1 MIHVFDGLF
10 QVSDVLV
17 LCFRKTV
24 LELNKL
30 ANIVD
35 LVLVALDQAAYAIDF
50 FTHIV
55 NLLHRF
61 GRPLKLEL

>member
-1 MIHVFDGLF
+1 VIHVFDGLL

-17 LCFRKTV
+17 LCLGKTV

-30 ANIVD
+30 TDIVD
-35 LVLVALDQAAYAIDF
+35 LVLVALDQAAHAINF
-50 FTHIV
+50 FAHIV

-61 GRPLKLEL
+61 GCSLKLEL